1 MTGALALEALHRQV
15 LPFLLR
21 RVKEDVLQ
29 DLPPKIIQDHYVELS
44 PLQVYHPLP
53 LILLSL
59 PFQEILKILYLPQV
73 RLYEDFKT
81 KQGVEAMLEGDETE
95 ESKGSVKGTHIFQAL
110 QYLRKLCSHPLL
122 VLNSAHPEY
131 TSVMKEYGDSL
142 RASKACPKLV
152 ALK

>member
-1 MTGALALEALHRQV
+1 
-15 LPFLLR
+15 
-21 RVKEDVLQ
+21 
-29 DLPPKIIQDHYVELS
+29 
-44 PLQVYHPLP
+44 
-53 LILLSL
+53 
-59 PFQEILKILYLPQV
+59 
-73 RLYEDFKT
+73 
-81 KQGVEAMLEGDETE
+81 MLEGDETE
-95 ESKGSVKGTHIFQAL
+95 ESKGSGKGTHIFQAL